1 MFDDDFI
8 KAEDNMKVLNGI
20 MRFLGNNESQLSDV
34 NKKEDNDTVDYV
46 RVANTPA
53 LAARVRS

>member
-8 KAEDNMKVLNGI
+8 KSEDNMKILNGI
-20 MRFLGNNESQLSDV
+20 MRYLGNNEAILTDV

>member
-8 KAEDNMKVLNGI
+8 KAEDNTKILNGI
-20 MRFLGNNESQLSDV
+20 MRYLGNNEANLNDV